1 MQFFSLKAVGLLLLV
16 FAFQSVA
23 NAQIVNIE
31 QGRSGRDSSNFFAGK
46 FTTSFSLYNQNAGK
60 NRPNNYLQLTLNG
73 DVAYN
78 SAQHTYLLLN
88 YFNYLLVNYTDKTQR
103 NTIAKQGYSHFRV
116 NFHQAQRLST
126 ELFVQAQVEKARGL
140 EFRTLEG
147 GYLRFRLMR
156 NFKNVNVYFGTG
168 LMHEHEEWEN
178 PEAENRLV
186 VSNLLKTTNY
196 VSARMKLQDNV
207 QANAIVYYQTGY
219 ARVIDDFRNRI
230 SGDISLDVKLNKVL
244 AFRTSFNCAYE
255 DEPVVPVTK
264 FVYAIRNGLTV
275 GF

>member
-1 MQFFSLKAVGLLLLV
+1 MQFFSLKAVGLLVLV
-16 FAFQSVA
+16 FAFQNVA

-31 QGRSGRDSSNFFAGK
+31 QGRSSRDSSNFFAGK

-60 NRPNNYLQLTLNG
+60 NRPNNYLQLSLNG

-78 SAQHTYLLLN
+78 SVQHTYLLLN
-88 YFNYLLVNYTDKTQR
+88 YYNYLLVNYSDKTQR
-103 NTIAKQGYSHFRV
+103 KTIAKQGYSHFRV
-116 NFHQAQRLST
+116 NLHREQRLSY
-126 ELFVQAQVEKARGL
+126 EMFGQGQIEKARGL
-140 EFRTLEG
+140 ELRTLAG
-147 GYLRFRLMR
+147 GYLRFRLMK
-156 NFKNVNVYFGTG
+156 NFKDVNVYLGTG

-186 VSNLLKTTNY
+186 VSDMLKTTNY
-196 VSARMKLQDNV
+196 VSARTKLQSNV
-207 QANAIVYYQTGY
+207 EASAIIYYQTGY
-219 ARVIDDFRNRI
+219 AKAIDDFRNRI
-230 SGDISLDVKLNKVL
+230 SGDVGLDVKLGRFL

-275 GF
+275 AF